1 MNKLVKTIL
10 TFTAWFAIS
19 YLIVGY
25 VTNAL
30 FVEVHWIEGATVWD
44 KFREYYIRNF
54 PSNIIPALIMSI
66 IAVSI
71 VIYRN
76 RKNA

>member
-44 KFREYYIRNF
+44 KFG
-54 PSNIIPALIMSI
+54 NII
-66 IAVSI
+66 
-71 VIYRN
+71 
-76 RKNA
+76 